1 MELLNAQRKLRPS
14 SPHFT
19 IYEPQLSWLTS
30 IANRATGTGLSVGTL
45 VCVFFYM
52 LMDITDGS
60 PALPSI
66 LVPRDHFFP
75 FGNGTYN
82 GPNILTLP
90 IAHPHISKYSI
101 RIYCD
106 YYIIGI
112 YALAIT
118 YVAAPLAGLHFDSS
132 SIISLISSLP
142 MWAKLSAK
150 TIVGA
155 PFWFHTWNG
164 MRHLSWD
171 MGYRESQ
178 VIHSPAAESAGSHGA

>member
-1 MELLNAQRKLRPS
+1 MLQNLHPFPVHCRNLSTQALTDKEALELLNHQRRLRPS

-30 IANRATGTGLSVGTL
+30 IANRVTGTGLSVG
-45 VCVFFYM
+45 
-52 LMDITDGS
+52 
-60 PALPSI
+60 
-66 LVPRDHFFP
+66 
-75 FGNGTYN
+75 
-82 GPNILTLP
+82 
-90 IAHPHISKYSI
+90 
-101 RIYCD
+101 
-106 YYIIGI
+106 I
-112 YALAIT
+112 YALAIS

-142 MWAKLSAK
+142 LWAKLSAK

-171 MGYRESQ
+171 MGWLLDLKKSWT
-178 VIHSPAAESAGSHGA
+178 AGYIVLGLTGVSTIATTFFL